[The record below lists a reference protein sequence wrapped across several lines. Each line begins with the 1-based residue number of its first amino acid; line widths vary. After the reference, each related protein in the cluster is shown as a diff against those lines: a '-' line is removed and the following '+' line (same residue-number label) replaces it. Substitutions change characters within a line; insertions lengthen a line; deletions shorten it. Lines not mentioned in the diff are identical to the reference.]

1 MGWGGGGGHQSLTQK
16 YDPNFILLQN
26 ATVSSVEILVHF
38 SAPFPLMGAWRWLVA
53 LFGIIL
59 GSKLAQWHVLLYSLL
74 APYFQYI
81 S

>member
-1 MGWGGGGGHQSLTQK
+1 
-16 YDPNFILLQN
+16 
-26 ATVSSVEILVHF
+26 
-38 SAPFPLMGAWRWLVA
+38 MGAWRWLVA

-59 GSKLAQWHVLLYSLL
+59 GSKLAQWHILLYSLL